1 MQGGSASEKRGW
13 PDESSAAESD
23 QAVHKR
29 QRAAALAGQ
38 QPGAA
43 EDLGLSA
50 LERLPDDLLKSVV
63 GFLGVRDAWACRL
76 PLVSRRLRE
85 VLAATEF
92 GALVVRRE
100 RIGSHRFRDV
110 EEEELRAWALRLQS
124 GALRLAS
131 LEFDLWRSAVFLQL
145 SLPGWIH
152 PSLLNPQPA
161 KPFFSFASSIQGLR
175 RFVVW
180 HGDVVS
186 AGEAGQSAS
195 AASAARHGYVG
206 ALLEAL
212 APVAGTLEELSVRLQ
227 TRNPC
232 DRDRLPEG
240 EARGAIVA
248 GLGRLTALRSLDL
261 ADCIGVSA
269 ELLKELWPA
278 LRGLRSLRIAH
289 AGREEEHS
297 EDYYY
302 SASALASAVERL
314 YPVLEE
320 LHVTFRLSYDNP
332 EYPLSAPSLA
342 AIGRMRALRAL
353 SLKATLV
360 SFPEVASPQ
369 LESLALDSW
378 NRRNVYYGGCTLFH
392 DLSRLEGLRALT
404 LAGDFQDWEN
414 FVPPAKLR
422 SLTLCPS
429 GDHTGFVDGEYLPP
443 AEVACLLP
451 RLAALE
457 RLSLH
462 FRCDPPASGAP
473 HLELADSLEAFAA
486 ALPSAPALRSLSVAV
501 SNASPYSRP
510 PPEPQPAVSAA
521 AAALLT
527 AARDTLEEYD
537 RELLYP
543 SEEESAALAACTRL
557 RRALLTLAV
566 PAATAAAEGLA
577 ALAPLASMAAR
588 PAPGPGSLVLL
599 QSLGLGLEGL
609 PVRGSL
615 DWGPLR
621 PLLAPRWRLH

>member
-124 GALRLAS
+124 GALRLAPGSS
-131 LEFDLWRSAVFLQL
+131 LEIDMWRQPVFC
-145 SLPGWIH
+145 SGSYVDSIS
-152 PSLLNPQPA
+152 PSLWSPPPS
-161 KPFFSFASSIQGLR
+161 KPFVSFVSSIQGLR
-175 RFVVW
+175 RFVIW

-195 AASAARHGYVG
+195 AAGAARHAYVG

-212 APVAGTLEELSVRLQ
+212 APVAGTLEELSIRLQ
-227 TRNPC
+227 TRDAR
-232 DRDRLPEG
+232 DRDRLPHG

-248 GLGRLTALRSLDL
+248 GLRRLTALRSLDL
-261 ADCIGVSA
+261 GDCIGVSA

-278 LRGLRSLRIAH
+278 LRGLRSLRISH
-289 AGREEEHS
+289 NGRADDPEEYVS
-297 EDYYY
+297 
-302 SASALASAVERL
+302 SVTALASAVERL
-314 YPVLEE
+314 HPVLEE
-320 LHVTFRLSYDNP
+320 LHVTFSRSFDATEYTLSGRC
-332 EYPLSAPSLA
+332 LA

-353 SLKATLV
+353 SLKARFFC
-360 SFPEVASPQ
+360 FPEVASSS

-378 NRRNVYYGGCTLFH
+378 NPSSTLFLVM
-392 DLSRLEGLRALT
+392 DESGSVAPSSLFKGISRIENLQTLT
-404 LAGDFQDWEN
+404 LAGDFKNRKDLESL
-414 FVPPAKLR
+414 AKLR
-422 SLTLCPS
+422 SLTLCPPRK
-429 GDHTGFVDGEYLPP
+429 DTGFLERQYLPGC
-443 AEVACLLP
+443 VAADLLP
-451 RLAALE
+451 RLPALE

-462 FRCDPPASGAP
+462 FSWDPRRSEAAR
-473 HLELADSLEAFAA
+473 LAASLEALAA

-501 SNASPYSRP
+501 CCASP
-510 PPEPQPAVSAA
+510 EELPQPELLADLSPA
-521 AAALLT
+521 AAALLN

-543 SEEESAALAACTRL
+543 SVEESAALAACTRL

-588 PAPGPGSLVLL
+588 PAPGPGSLVLDQL
-599 QSLGLGLEGL
+599 FES
-609 PVRGSL
+609 
-615 DWGPLR
+615 DWGALSALLEPL
-621 PLLAPRWRLH
+621 WRLED